1 MTALRT
7 AGRVGWRVW
16 DQLSIYLPIILMGV
30 LALGTYWLVRN
41 APLLS
46 APQTDKPVVHEPD
59 YFMRRFTVRNFDAT
73 GRLKSEIFGAQ
84 AHHFPDTDT
93 LEIIKPRIRTVN
105 AQGQLTVATADRAL
119 SNADGSEVQLF
130 GNARVVREATIDAA
144 GRKVPGLQFEGEF
157 LHAFMNTERIRSHKP
172 VQLSR
177 GSDRFA
183 GDAMDYDH
191 LTGNLDLRGRVRG
204 VLVPGIRP

>member
-1 MTALRT
+1 MNGLQL
-7 AGRVGWRVW
+7 AGRLGWRVW
-16 DQLSIYLPIILMGV
+16 DRISIYLPIILMGV

-41 APLLS
+41 APLP
-46 APQTDKPVVHEPD
+46 APSPAARPVTHEPD
-59 YFMRRFTVRNFDAT
+59 YFMRRFAVRNFDAT

-93 LEIIKPRIRTVN
+93 LEIVQPRIRAID
-105 AQGQLTVATADRAL
+105 AQGRLTVATADRAL

-130 GNARVVREATIDAA
+130 GNARVVREATTYAS
-144 GRKVPGLQFEGEF
+144 GRKVPGLQFDGEF

-177 GSDRFA
+177 GRDQFS
-183 GDAMDYDH
+183 GDAMNYDH
-191 LTGNLDLRGRVRG
+191 LSRDLELRGRVRG
-204 VLVPGIRP
+204 VLVPANQP